1 MIVKIGNA
9 ISDKKTQNRA
19 VIISL
24 CDNRENKCGALQYVQ
39 TISALAKPK
48 DLAGPQK
55 RENGIFSESGEGL

>member
-1 MIVKIGNA
+1 MVVKIGKA

-24 CDNRENKCGALQYVQ
+24 CDNKENKCGTLQYVQ

-48 DLAGPQK
+48 DLAVRQK
-55 RENGIFSESGEGL
+55 GQKIIVSESG

>member
-1 MIVKIGNA
+1 MVVKIGKA

-24 CDNRENKCGALQYVQ
+24 CDNRENKCRTLQYVQ
-39 TISALAKPK
+39 TISVLAKPK

-55 RENGIFSESGEGL
+55 REREWNSFRV